1 MIIRI
6 EELPQGQTI
15 KDISINISF
24 DDGQIKN
31 ITNTLTDTKIESKEK
46 PDKSVIISPNI
57 TSVQKEASIAPLEA
71 AVVPSNINIPEI
83 DLSNREHKVD
93 SSMLDESF

>member
-24 DDGQIKN
+24 EDGQIKN
-31 ITNTLTDTKIESKEK
+31 ITNTLTDAKIESKEK

-57 TSVQKEASIAPLEA
+57 TSLQKESIIAPLETSVA
-71 AVVPSNINIPEI
+71 PSIINLPEI
-83 DLSNREHKVD
+83 DLSKREHKVD
-93 SSMLDESF
+93 ISMVDESF

>member
-24 DDGQIKN
+24 EDGQIKN
-31 ITNTLTDTKIESKEK
+31 ITNTSTNIEPIKVVEPSKK
-46 PDKSVIISPNI
+46 VYNMPTI
-57 TSVQKEASIAPLEA
+57 EADNCVNIAPLETS
-71 AVVPSNINIPEI
+71 VVPNITLPEI
-83 DLSNREHKVD
+83 DLSKREHKVD
-93 SSMLDESF
+93 TSMVDESF

>member
-24 DDGQIKN
+24 EDGQIKN
-31 ITNTLTDTKIESKEK
+31 ITNTSTSIEPIKVVETPKKDYSK
-46 PDKSVIISPNI
+46 PAV
-57 TSVQKEASIAPLEA
+57 EAVNCVNTIAPLETNEA
-71 AVVPSNINIPEI
+71 INLVPEI

-93 SSMLDESF
+93 TSMVDESF

>member
-24 DDGQIKN
+24 EDGQIKN

-46 PDKSVIISPNI
+46 PDKSITISPNI
-57 TSVQKEASIAPLEA
+57 TSVQKESNIAPLETSGA
-71 AVVPSNINIPEI
+71 PSVINLPEI
-83 DLSNREHKVD
+83 DLSKREHKVD
-93 SSMLDESF
+93 TSMLDESF